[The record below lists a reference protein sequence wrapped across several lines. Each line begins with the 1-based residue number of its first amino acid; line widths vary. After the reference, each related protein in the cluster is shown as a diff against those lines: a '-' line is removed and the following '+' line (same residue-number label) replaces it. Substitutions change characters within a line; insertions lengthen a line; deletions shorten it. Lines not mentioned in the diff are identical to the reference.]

1 MNPITNS
8 PVKEKMR
15 LANES
20 EAKNKETQI
29 NSRLQADIAALQI
42 KPYFSGGVCVV
53 LMIAFAI
60 IGVATGGGF
69 TGFIVGGV
77 LGAGAYGLMNLYR
90 KNQNKEVENQ
100 KHQLEQRAQQQIR
113 DVYNEADRK
122 TQMQIDR
129 YDKDVQQYCKTIL
142 KKADTIS
149 PMVERTTTMFQRMV
163 SHADAS
169 SNIRF
174 VEADFTYT
182 VNKFGITYS
191 YQSRYTN
198 PQDDFNFDKER
209 FRNLTL
215 DTECEGLAQAIAK
228 LTVKK
233 MMGLYPPNSLHITLS
248 HIDAAVTLHFKAAN
262 KNFVAAVDIF

>member
-15 LANES
+15 LKNEEDARNR
-20 EAKNKETQI
+20 EAQI
-29 NSRLQADIAALQI
+29 HAALQSDIAALQI
-42 KPYFSGGVCVV
+42 KPYFSGMVCGVLVV
-53 LMIAFAI
+53 VCALC
-60 IGVATGGGF
+60 GLGF
-69 TGFIVGGV
+69 DIGFI
-77 LGAGAYGLMNLYR
+77 AGAIFGAVVYGLLNLFRWY
-90 KNQNKEVENQ
+90 QNKEAESQ
-100 KHQLEQRAQQQIR
+100 KQQLRQKAEQLIR
-113 DVYNEADRK
+113 DAYAEADRK

-129 YDKDVQQYCKTIL
+129 YDKDVQQYCQTIL
-142 KKADTIS
+142 RKADTIS
-149 PMVERTTTMFQRMV
+149 PMIERTTTMFQRMV
-163 SHADAS
+163 SHADS
-169 SNIRF
+169 GSNVRF

-182 VNKFGITYS
+182 VNMFGIKYA

-248 HIDAAVTLHFKAAN
+248 HVDAAVTLHFKAAN
-262 KNFVAAVDIF
+262 KNFIAAVDIF